1 MTYVISQLSQHVCI
15 HTCRHTCERLADHRR
30 PRQIHARQELEL
42 EYVRAVTEWEAREKA
57 GDGDLPPAPE
67 GLVSQTVELRNKRRA
82 VFVSRVQGK
91 LRLCP
96 VKDNIDLGG
105 AKAHWM
111 PGLVVVLD
119 ASK

>member
-1 MTYVISQLSQHVCI
+1 VISQLSSHIRI
-15 HTCRHTCERLADHRR
+15 HTGSITCELHRDHFCAD
-30 PRQIHARQELEL
+30 QIHARQELEL
-42 EYVRAVTEWEAREKA
+42 EYVRNVTEWEAKEKA
-57 GDGDLPPAPE
+57 GDEDLPPAPE
-67 GLVSQTVELRNKRRA
+67 GPVSQTVDLRNKRRA

-105 AKAHWM
+105 AKSHWM
-111 PGLVVVLD
+111 PGLVVVED